1 MIDNSN
7 EGYLLKVADNL
18 KLIPI
23 AGVFPIENTGAE
35 FFEKRNGTV
44 TVNIAPERGK
54 WAYGKI
60 PRLIL
65 LYLSSL
71 IMGRSEK
78 VDFDKKTIVFNES
91 FRSFCKHSGLTYYG
105 GLAEKVD
112 EMLNRIL
119 NTTIQF
125 RVRFDAKEER
135 ILAVG
140 NYRIFDY
147 GEFHFHDM
155 DTSRKTYIRLSDLL
169 WRILTENCVPLNRGI
184 AAQLGRSP
192 RALDIYQWLA
202 YRTYALKKPVVV
214 SWENLRSQFDS
225 ADTPM
230 YSFRRRFCRSL
241 EKVSD
246 AWPEL
251 ATSVGGKRID
261 ALSQQKLPHFGKR
274 KGKGFR
280 TGVRLFRK
288 GVRRDG
294 KPVLTKSLG
303 HRFFRCPKLL
313 MLENERGKSYATT
326 SLYMAKFCASAISH
340 AVNSTSFKDLSYP
353 QFRSA

>member
-1 MIDNSN
+1 MIYNSG
-7 EGYLLKVADNL
+7 EDKLLKFAYNL

-23 AGVFPIENTGAE
+23 VDVFPIVNTGTE
-35 FFEKRNGTV
+35 FLEKRSGTV
-44 TVNIAPERGK
+44 TINIAPARGK

-65 LYLSSL
+65 LYLRSL
-71 IMGRSEK
+71 IIERSEK

-91 FRSFCKHSGLTYYG
+91 FRSFCKHAGLTYYG

-112 EMLNRIL
+112 EMLNRML

-125 RVRFDAKEER
+125 SGRFDARGER

-147 GEFHFHDM
+147 GEFHFHDV
-155 DTSRKTYIRLSDLL
+155 DTSRKTYIKLSDLL
-169 WRILTENCVPLNRGI
+169 WRILTENCVPLDRGI
-184 AAQLGRSP
+184 VAQLGRSP

-251 ATSVGGKRID
+251 VISVGEKR
-261 ALSQQKLPHFGKR
+261 LTVYPTGSSLTSGRR
-274 KGKGFR
+274 KQNTPKQR
-280 TGVRLFRK
+280 VVSSARK
-288 GVRRDG
+288 SVA
-294 KPVLTKSLG
+294 T
-303 HRFFRCPKLL
+303 
-313 MLENERGKSYATT
+313 ENP
-326 SLYMAKFCASAISH
+326 F
-340 AVNSTSFKDLSYP
+340 
-353 QFRSA
+353 

>member
-1 MIDNSN
+1 MSNDSGKDKLLEVVYSPKLMSIVSIFPVDNPD
-7 EGYLLKVADNL
+7 V
-18 KLIPI
+18 
-23 AGVFPIENTGAE
+23 E
-35 FFEKRNGTV
+35 FFERRNGAV
-44 TVNIAPERGK
+44 TVNIAPLRRE

-65 LYLSSL
+65 LYSRSL
-71 IMGRSEK
+71 IMEQSEK
-78 VDFDKKTIVFNES
+78 VDFDKKTIVFDES
-91 FRSFCKHSGLTYYG
+91 FRSFCKHAGLTYYG
-105 GLAEKVD
+105 GLAKDVD
-112 EMLNRIL
+112 EMLNRML
-119 NTTIQF
+119 NTTIQLRGWF
-125 RVRFDAKEER
+125 GAKEEQ

-147 GEFHFHDM
+147 GEFHFRDG
-155 DTSRKTYIRLSDLL
+155 DSSEKTYIRFSDLL
-169 WRILTENCVPLNRGI
+169 WQILTENCVPLSREI

-251 ATSVGGKRID
+251 ATSVGEKGLTLYPSRSS
-261 ALSQQKLPHFGKR
+261 LTS
-274 KGKGFR
+274 GKGQEKAPEQGAVSFAKESAV
-280 TGVRLFRK
+280 T
-288 GVRRDG
+288 
-294 KPVLTKSLG
+294 
-303 HRFFRCPKLL
+303 
-313 MLENERGKSYATT
+313 ENP
-326 SLYMAKFCASAISH
+326 F
-340 AVNSTSFKDLSYP
+340 
-353 QFRSA
+353 

>member
-1 MIDNSN
+1 MSNDSGKDKLLEVVYSPKLMSIVSIFPVDNPD
-7 EGYLLKVADNL
+7 V
-18 KLIPI
+18 
-23 AGVFPIENTGAE
+23 E
-35 FFEKRNGTV
+35 FFERRNGAV
-44 TVNIAPERGK
+44 TVNIAPLRRE

-65 LYLSSL
+65 LYSRSL
-71 IMGRSEK
+71 IMEQSEK
-78 VDFDKKTIVFNES
+78 VDFDKKTIVFDES
-91 FRSFCKHSGLTYYG
+91 FRSFCKHAGLTYYG
-105 GLAEKVD
+105 GLAKDVD
-112 EMLNRIL
+112 EMLNRML
-119 NTTIQF
+119 NTTIQL
-125 RVRFDAKEER
+125 RGWFDAKEEQ

-147 GEFHFHDM
+147 GEFHFHDG
-155 DTSRKTYIRLSDLL
+155 DSSEKTYIRFSGLL
-169 WRILTENCVPLNRGI
+169 WQILTENCVPLSREI

-251 ATSVGGKRID
+251 ATSVGEKGLTLYPSRSS
-261 ALSQQKLPHFGKR
+261 LTSG
-274 KGKGFR
+274 KGKEKAFGQ
-280 TGVRLFRK
+280 GSVSSAK
-288 GVRRDG
+288 E
-294 KPVLTKSLG
+294 S
-303 HRFFRCPKLL
+303 
-313 MLENERGKSYATT
+313 ATT
-326 SLYMAKFCASAISH
+326 ENPF
-340 AVNSTSFKDLSYP
+340 
-353 QFRSA
+353 